1 MLCSLGATHKLTTF
15 HFVCACISKEMKVGR
30 TTLWRYTQQAS
41 LEQKKFYSNVD
52 IAMQVASWDLGWE
65 QQLLHYKARLFPTT
79 T

>member
-1 MLCSLGATHKLTTF
+1 MLYSLGATHKLTTF
-15 HFVCACISKEMKVGR
+15 HFVCACISKEIKVGR

-41 LEQKKFYSNVD
+41 LEQKNSIVMLTLQCKLPV
-52 IAMQVASWDLGWE
+52 GTWE